1 LLLLGFALNRQE
13 VRPSREIPMQ
23 RKLRWSWLGA
33 VALAAG
39 PTLAAA
45 QDSSV
50 QDTVPPRA
58 VALDSVAP
66 VAVVPDTTTTQ
77 SHTVREGDTLW
88 DLARQYKGD
97 PFLWPDIYRKN
108 TSVVEDPHW
117 IYPGEVLQL
126 SGTASVA
133 AVPAEDTPPPPAA
146 DSASVVDQAA
156 ESPEVGTEADP
167 TPPASLAS
175 MTEAPPASDQP
186 APLFGPT
193 PGESMKEMMRAYTEQ
208 PYRPLRRSE
217 FHSSGFLTEGQKLP
231 YGKVHGSITPP
242 QIQATPAHSN
252 ALPYSL
258 VAVSAP
264 KGATY
269 QVGDSLL
276 SVVIGREV
284 RDYGNVIQP
293 SGILQVVDT
302 ADGQYVA
309 RVVVVYGPI
318 RDGQS
323 VLPLEQFGESGKAR
337 AVPVSDGVRAKLLGG
352 SGRQDLK
359 APQMVVF
366 LDKGRQAGVAPG
378 DLFEIR
384 RRPER
389 LDDGTV
395 RVDDVMATLQVV
407 HVRDHTAT
415 ARVLNV
421 ISPDISTGTEARQVA
436 KLP

>member
-1 LLLLGFALNRQE
+1 
-13 VRPSREIPMQ
+13 MQ

-45 QDSSV
+45 QDPSA
-50 QDTVPPRA
+50 QDTVPQGT
-58 VALDSVAP
+58 VAQDSVAP
-66 VAVVPDTTTTQ
+66 VAVARDATTQ

-88 DLARQYKGD
+88 DLARHYKGD
-97 PFLWPDIYRKN
+97 PFLWPDIYRLN

-126 SGTASVA
+126 SGTAAVA

-146 DSASVVDQAA
+146 DSASVVDQAT

-175 MTEAPPASDQP
+175 LTDAPPASDQP

-193 PGESMKEMMRAYTEQ
+193 PGQSMQEMMRAYTEQ

-217 FHSSGFLTEGQKLP
+217 FHSSGFLSERQKLP
-231 YGKVHGSITPP
+231 YGKVHGSVTPP
-242 QIQATPAHSN
+242 QIQATPVNSN
-252 ALPYSL
+252 ALPYTL
-258 VAVSAP
+258 VSVSAP

-276 SVVIGREV
+276 SVVVGREV
-284 RDYGNVIQP
+284 RGYGNVIQP

-302 ADGQYVA
+302 ANGQYVA
-309 RVVVVYGPI
+309 SVVAVYGTI
-318 RDGQS
+318 RGGQS
-323 VLPLEQFGESGKAR
+323 VLPLEQFGEPGNAR
-337 AVPVSDGVRAKLLGG
+337 AVPVSDGVRATLLGG
-352 SGRQDLK
+352 TGRQDLK

-421 ISPDISTGTEARQVA
+421 ISPDIPTGTEARQVA